1 MLIMLVTTE
10 CTKKKKH
17 DNVRIKRIVKLD
29 SHDVIV
35 DSKKVV
41 LFDYEQPLLS

>member
-10 CTKKKKH
+10 WTKKH
-17 DNVRIKRIVKLD
+17 DNVRIKRIVLD
-29 SHDVIV
+29 LHDVIV

-41 LFDYEQPLLS
+41 LFEHE